1 MKEGVSVHRRSSIR
15 SRSILGRSILG
26 RSIRKWLILNGVLV
40 ALAVAGFAGAL
51 LTGCERTIS
60 DDGSWLPE
68 SVR

>member
-1 MKEGVSVHRRSSIR
+1 LKEEIAVDRRSSVLKLSVLR
-15 SRSILGRSILG
+15 LS
-26 RSIRKWLILNGVLV
+26 ILNGVLV

-60 DDGSWLPE
+60 DDGSWLSE

>member
-1 MKEGVSVHRRSSIR
+1 MNRREISVDRRSSVLKLSVLR
-15 SRSILGRSILG
+15 LS
-26 RSIRKWLILNGVLV
+26 ILNGVLV

-60 DDGSWLPE
+60 DDGSWLSE